1 MPGIQP
7 LPSSGSFHWDPQEK
21 PFESWAMH
29 FTSWGGGGTC
39 HWTPPHITEPTLQA
53 AGRASPQAGRA
64 FLTPL

>member
-29 FTSWGGGGTC
+29 FTSWGGGGDMSLDPSTY
-39 HWTPPHITEPTLQA
+39 H
-53 AGRASPQAGRA
+53 
-64 FLTPL
+64 